1 MLGRKHHC
9 VVHCKVAVAF
19 NGNTALSLSCA
30 EQLCGIQTGED
41 SVKRGKQLATVAVVV
56 VICLRNALR
65 RGDRLAEVK
74 LDNIKFGLYIGF
86 FSRVFSLSAGDG
98 SNCGLTRNAVCII
111 GKDVIC
117 IRHSAARSANGEAEG
132 VVIHPAEIGEQA
144 VHRAHVLAY
153 GNE

>member
-1 MLGRKHHC
+1 MLGRKYHC
-9 VVHCKVAVAF
+9 VVRGEVAVAL
-19 NGNTALSLSCA
+19 NGISAFFYVV
-30 EQLCGIQTGED
+30 EQRFGRYIGKE
-41 SVKRGKQLATVAVVV
+41 SVKRGKQVAVLLGV
-56 VICLRNALR
+56 VIHLCNTLRGCNR
-65 RGDRLAEVK
+65 FAEVK
-74 LDNIKFGLYIGF
+74 LDNIKFGLYISF

-144 VHRAHVLAY
+144 VHWAHVLAY

>member
-1 MLGRKHHC
+1 MSGCKYHC
-9 VVHCKVAVAF
+9 VVRGEVAVTLNGIFAF
-19 NGNTALSLSCA
+19 CYVV
-30 EQLCGIQTGED
+30 EQRCGRYIGKE
-41 SVKRGKQLATVAVVV
+41 SVKRGKQVAVLLGV
-56 VICLRNALR
+56 VIHLRNALR
-65 RGDRLAEVK
+65 GCNRFAEIK
-74 LDNIKFGLYIGF
+74 LDNIKLGLYIGF